1 MLQTAILIIIHFVA
15 FFICKGVRNEMTL
28 TWILWGVLLVVLIVL
43 LFRRL
48 KKPSFLTELTQ
59 EEFIK
64 GYRKAQ
70 LIDVREPR
78 EYNGGHILGARNL
91 PLSQLK
97 QRINEIRDDQPIYLY
112 CQSGARSK
120 QAARMIKKKV
130 GTNDIYQL
138 KKGFKKWTGKVKK

>member
-1 MLQTAILIIIHFVA
+1 
-15 FFICKGVRNEMTL
+15 MTL
-28 TWILWGVLLVVLIVL
+28 TWILWGILLVILIVL
-43 LFRRL
+43 LFRRF
-48 KKPSFLTELTQ
+48 KKPGFLTELTQ

-70 LIDVREPR
+70 LLDVREPR

-97 QRINEIRDDQPIYLY
+97 QRINEIRDDQPVYLY
-112 CQSGARSK
+112 CQSGARSR
-120 QAARMIKKKV
+120 QAARIIRKKA

-138 KKGFKKWTGKVKK
+138 KKGFKKWTGKVKKK